1 MPRPKRDGTPAADP
15 NKRTL
20 TENFLK
26 KLKPQSR
33 KFTVWDQKQRG
44 LAVLVHPSGLKS
56 WKCVYKRSGRSRW
69 FHIGAVD
76 AFGLDKARKSAA
88 KAMYEVS
95 EGKDPAAER
104 KADRIQG
111 TFEELVTRYL
121 DEYARKKNKSWKQS
135 ELILKFHA
143 LPRLGKIMTSQISR
157 ADIRAMHRRI
167 EAPIS
172 ANQAL
177 AHTRAV
183 FSWAV
188 KQDLLKE
195 NPCVGIEKNETKERE
210 RVLSDSEFPLF
221 WKAFD
226 DAGYIQSLALKM
238 ILLTGQRPGEV
249 RHMRMEHVKD
259 DWWELPGTPDPKLN
273 WPGTK
278 NAATHRVWLPRPAL
292 DILEELEAK
301 GAVFVGPRGRAIGKL
316 DEPMRAISKAL
327 GVDPATPHDLR
338 RTHGTTITSL
348 GFGRDAMNRIENHK
362 DGGIASVYDRHQYA
376 AENKKIMESVAS
388 RIVALIEGDTAK
400 VIPMNVRNK
409 KLLRAQ

>member
-1 MPRPKRDGTPAADP
+1 MPRPNRDRTPAAGP

-33 KFTVWDQKQRG
+33 KFVVWDSKQRG
-44 LAVLVHPSGLKS
+44 LAVLVQPTGFKS
-56 WKCVYKRSGRSRW
+56 WKCVYSRHGRPRW
-69 FHIGAVD
+69 YHIGAVD

-88 KAMYEVS
+88 RVMYEVS

-104 KADRIQG
+104 KADRIEG
-111 TFEELVTRYL
+111 TFEELVTRYF
-121 DEYARKKNKSWKQS
+121 DEHAKKRHKSWKQS
-135 ELILKFHA
+135 ELILKFHT
-143 LPRLGKIMTSQISR
+143 LPRLGKMMASQISR
-157 ADIRAMHRRI
+157 ADIRNMHRRI

-188 KQDLLKE
+188 KQDLLKA
-195 NPCVGIEKNETKERE
+195 NPCAGVEKNQTKERE
-210 RVLSDSEFPLF
+210 RVLSDSEIPLF

-226 DAGYIQSLALKM
+226 DAGYVRSLALKM
-238 ILLTGQRPGEV
+238 VLLTGQRPGEV
-249 RHMRMEHVKD
+249 RHMRTEHIKD
-259 DWWELPGTPDPKLN
+259 GWWEMPGAPVPALN

-278 NAATHRVWLPRPAL
+278 NGATHRVYLCRPAL
-292 DILEELEAK
+292 DILEELEPK
-301 GAVFVGPRGRAIGKL
+301 GGVFAGPRGRAIGKI

-327 GVDPATPHDLR
+327 SVDPATPHDLR

-348 GFGRDAMNRIENHK
+348 GFGRDAMNRIQNHK
-362 DGGIASVYDRHQYA
+362 EGGIASVYDRHEYA
-376 AENKKIMESVAS
+376 AENKKIMEAVAS
-388 RIVALIEGDTAK
+388 RIMTLVEGGPA
-400 VIPMNVRNK
+400 NVVEMPIK
-409 KLLRAQ
+409 KKA